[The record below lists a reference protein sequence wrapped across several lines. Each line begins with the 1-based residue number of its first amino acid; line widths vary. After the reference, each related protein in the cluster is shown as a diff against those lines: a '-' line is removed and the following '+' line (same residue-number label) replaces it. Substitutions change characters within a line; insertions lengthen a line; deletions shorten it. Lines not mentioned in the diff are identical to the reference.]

1 MISAL
6 AISDTEY
13 LDYGL
18 TLAALAFIFYI
29 VKSGIGRSVLV
40 LFAILFI
47 ARNLLVKEGLFW
59 FSDLLLICLLVG
71 FLGSIMIYSTEIRHF
86 FNQLGAKNRHTKNAA
101 LNFIVKHNAASEQV
115 LNEIE
120 KAMDKLKLQGEGALI
135 IIEDKDK
142 ASAYCSSGK
151 SVNAPVSADLLISIF
166 QKTSPFHDGA
176 VLIANNQIIEA
187 GLVLPLSKN
196 DTYENHG
203 TRHKAALGISELC
216 DAEVWVLSE
225 ERGTLSKVKHGKIT
239 A

>member
-1 MISAL
+1 MISIL
-6 AISDTEY
+6 SISNTEY

-18 TLAALAFIFYI
+18 TLAALALIFYI

-40 LFAILFI
+40 LFALLFI
-47 ARNLLVKEGLFW
+47 ARNLLLKEGLFW

-86 FNQLGAKNRHTKNAA
+86 FNQIGAKNRNTKNTA
-101 LNFIVKHNAASEQV
+101 LNFIVKHNAASEEV
-115 LNEIE
+115 LSEIE

-135 IIEDKDK
+135 IIEDRDK
-142 ASAYCSSGK
+142 ATAYCSSGK
-151 SVNAPVSADLLISIF
+151 PVNAPVTADLLIALF
-166 QKTSPFHDGA
+166 QKTSPLHDGA
-176 VLIANNQIIEA
+176 VLISNNQIVEA

-196 DTYENHG
+196 DSYENHG

-239 A
+239 T